1 MRRHALQAG
10 HWRWPI
16 EVGNSQGV
24 RDGEMVFVGGQ
35 ADLSPSGEVGHAG
48 DLCAQTT
55 AALDHMAAV
64 LVELDADVNDVVK
77 LVVFYRDRGD
87 ADEAGLLAAIR
98 ARFPDA
104 LPPALA
110 AVPLPSLGLPGLEV
124 VIEAIAMRGTSG
136 DRLLRTASNP
146 EGHWDW
152 PFSHGLR
159 CGELVFVGT
168 QMPLDRTGGM
178 CDPGDPVAQAQINIE
193 NLGGVLAG
201 FGAEPDDVC
210 RINTYYLGH
219 GTAKDWAE
227 AGRIRGHAFTWPGPV
242 GTGVPVP
249 ALFPDGLTQRQEAFA
264 MIGADGVRLARTAL
278 RPEGHWDWPVP
289 VNFQQIVRVG
299 RMIFIGGQISAA
311 GIAEVVHPGDLSTQ
325 IHECLGNIEATL
337 KAVGAG
343 MADIVKLNVFYKGGD
358 DPDELYRTLSICD
371 SWFEGPGP
379 VITTVPLAKLGIEG
393 LEVEIEGYVMAD

>member
-358 DPDELYRTLSICD
+358 DPDELY
-371 SWFEGPGP
+371 
-379 VITTVPLAKLGIEG
+379 
-393 LEVEIEGYVMAD
+393 